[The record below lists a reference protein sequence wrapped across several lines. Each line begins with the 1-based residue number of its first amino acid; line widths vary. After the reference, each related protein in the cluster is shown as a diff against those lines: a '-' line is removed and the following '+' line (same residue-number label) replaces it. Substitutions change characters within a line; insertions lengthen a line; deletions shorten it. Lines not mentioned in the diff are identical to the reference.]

1 MFPEENDGD
10 KILQIN
16 DIHAQNLKPKNWNH
30 LIHVKSLKE
39 LFTLVPGEFQNNTTI
54 KNNFFSCKT
63 YIEKKKKIDIKKAT
77 AAKYRSKK

>member
-10 KILQIN
+10 KILQIS
-16 DIHAQNLKPKNWNH
+16 DIHAQNLKSKNWNH

-54 KNNFFSCKT
+54 KKNFFFMQN
-63 YIEKKKKIDIKKAT
+63 IHWKKKIDIKKAT